1 MIEMQTTGNGK
12 EAEKNTTNVAETRA
26 VQGEIIL
33 PVRVGPLNKLAAI
46 RREQARCYR
55 RTVRGDLP
63 STEGRRRIDMLSMI
77 AKTLEL
83 EQTERRIDLLEEAV
97 FGGVAIDIR

>member
-1 MIEMQTTGNGK
+1 MNEIRTTGNG
-12 EAEKNTTNVAETRA
+12 EVAANNTANVPEKRS

-33 PVRVGPLNKLAAI
+33 PPRVGPLNKLAAI

-97 FGGVAIDIR
+97 FGGVAIEI